1 MSCRLRPGLYRCVER
16 RARFFGCRPTTTR
29 LLFREVEVVAT
40 EAVIAVVLVVN
51 AEEED
56 DALGKVLI
64 CRNFPFKVI
73 SSRHGL

>member
-1 MSCRLRPGLYRCVER
+1 
-16 RARFFGCRPTTTR
+16 
-29 LLFREVEVVAT
+29 VAT

-56 DALGKVLI
+56 DALGKVLF